1 MPSIGTGLVQDSR
14 ALGNLSWRKV
24 REQRSRCS
32 LKLDRVAGMAGEGE
46 RERYVR
52 EDCLS
57 VLPLMHMHVRGRD
70 GGWKKEGMLHLAGVC
85 YSQIGLEHVTCASKL
100 NLALAWN

>member
-1 MPSIGTGLVQDSR
+1 MHLGLPPGEKYVSS
-14 ALGNLSWRKV
+14 A
-24 REQRSRCS
+24 
-32 LKLDRVAGMAGEGE
+32 RVAHSNWIEWRGWRARG

-57 VLPLMHMHVRGRD
+57 VLLLMHMHVRGRD

-85 YSQIGLEHVTCASKL
+85 YSQIGLEHVTCAMKL
-100 NLALAWN
+100 NLELG